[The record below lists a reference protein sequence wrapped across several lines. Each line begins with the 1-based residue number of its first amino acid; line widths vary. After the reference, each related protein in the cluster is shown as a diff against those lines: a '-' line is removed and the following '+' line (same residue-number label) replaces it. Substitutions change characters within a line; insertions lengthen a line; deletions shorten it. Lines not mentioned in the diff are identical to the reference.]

1 MERTRIT
8 EKAMLPRIA
17 LVVLAA
23 ILVPTGL
30 GAEQEDYD
38 YVTFGEFVRSCKA
51 DDMATLP
58 RAFLYGTCLGY
69 LEALRDAHVM
79 EMLRLVPPEQRE
91 FCFGGHTTTP
101 DLIRVIRRYAEERD
115 AAQPEP
121 SLSVLQKTEAIT
133 NSSRAWVGVSVQVML
148 GKEGLTGCE

>member
-1 MERTRIT
+1 MESLEINCLAHKGFARRLAWVWI
-8 EKAMLPRIA
+8 AA

-30 GAEQEDYD
+30 GAEQEDY
-38 YVTFGEFVRSCKA
+38 VTFGQFVRSCEA

-91 FCFGGHTTTP
+91 FCFDVHTTTTP
-101 DLIRVIRRYAEERD
+101 DLIRVIRRYAKERD

-121 SLSVLQKTEAIT
+121 SLSVLQ
-133 NSSRAWVGVSVQVML
+133 NS
-148 GKEGLTGCE
+148 GK

>member
-1 MERTRIT
+1 MARTRKT
-8 EKAMLPRIA
+8 EKAILPRIV
-17 LVVLAA
+17 LVLLAA

-30 GAEQEDYD
+30 GAEQEDY
-38 YVTFGEFVRSCKA
+38 VTFGQFVRGCEA

-121 SLSVLQKTEAIT
+121 SLSVLQKPKLLQIRVA
-133 NSSRAWVGVSVQVML
+133 L
-148 GKEGLTGCE
+148 GLAFPCK

>member
-17 LVVLAA
+17 LVVLAV

-30 GAEQEDYD
+30 GAEQDD
-38 YVTFGEFVRSCKA
+38 YVTFGTFVRGCEA

-79 EMLRLVPPEQRE
+79 ELLRLVPPEQRE
-91 FCFGGHTTTP
+91 FCFDVHTTTTP

-121 SLSVLQKTEAIT
+121 SLSVLQKPKLLQIRVA
-133 NSSRAWVGVSVQVML
+133 L
-148 GKEGLTGCE
+148 GLAFPCK